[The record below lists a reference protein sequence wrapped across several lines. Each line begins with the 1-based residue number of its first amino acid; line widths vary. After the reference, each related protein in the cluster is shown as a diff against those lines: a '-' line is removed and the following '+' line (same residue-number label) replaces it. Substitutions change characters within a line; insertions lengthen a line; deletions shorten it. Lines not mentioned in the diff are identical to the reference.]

1 MSAYSIHS
9 SLQDSFLP
17 VNDEE
22 THVFNV
28 TNTPTYDQFAGHEEE
43 PVYDVEDLDSQVN
56 NAQEQLKRLRDEQEA
71 LQRKKDELEALN
83 AKQSEFREGRADI
96 VNKLTN
102 AITEFDHEAH
112 QLLRRAEAMQAASQG
127 FQQHL
132 QRIDT
137 IRPEEWAK
145 EGMHQELDHAL
156 EMIGDAEED
165 YQSEVSR
172 IETLGGAVG
181 AAAAKGAKKFF
192 KFGRSAAAGSANL
205 SAVAGQPLSFFY
217 WLRSGLAFTLPV
229 IVVGLVGLIL
239 ILTALA
245 GPAPAP
251 VEPAALETALN
262 VAQP

>member
-1 MSAYSIHS
+1 MSAYSINS

-17 VNDEE
+17 VDEE

-28 TNTPTYDQFAGHEEE
+28 TTQTPTYDQFDGYEED

-71 LQRKKDELEALN
+71 LQRKKEELEALN
-83 AKQSEFREGRADI
+83 AKQSEFREGRADV

-102 AITEFDHEAH
+102 AVSEFDHEAH

-132 QRIDT
+132 EQIDL

-145 EGMHQELDHAL
+145 EGMHQELDQAL
-156 EMIGDAEED
+156 EMIGDAQSN

-172 IETLGGAVG
+172 IEALGGVVG
-181 AAAAKGAKKFF
+181 SAAKGAKKFF
-192 KFGRSAAAGSANL
+192 KFGRSAAAGAPTASA
-205 SAVAGQPLSFFY
+205 AAGQQMSFFY
-217 WLRSGLAFTLPV
+217 WLRSGFAFTLPV
-229 IVVGLVGLIL
+229 IVVGLVALIL
-239 ILTALA
+239 VLTALA

-251 VEPAALETALN
+251 AEPAALETALH
-262 VAQP
+262 VTQP